1 MAVSDYSSFDV
12 QAAQEQQRH
21 DTAYAASQIPR
32 GRVPIYASS
41 VGGDL
46 YNEGLMALAGML
58 GGTPSPEVAK
68 QQAILE
74 IQERFPNPDTFEEFM
89 ELANAFSMGGF
100 YSFAEAAIKAANDT
114 RSSQPTPQ
122 TSKQKAFEMFQETPE
137 FLSGEVD
144 VFDFEE
150 DWTAATTVPK
160 DPKTQTAEQI
170 DLAEFLVSDEHLSG
184 KKTVADWQKAWNIAT
199 KVGTSQKYGSK
210 EYKTEDPVTGEDM
223 LETWKTDLDG
233 QIMGDEPLFTQ
244 RKDVSGGSST
254 SMGLAMQLL
263 QNNPE
268 FKTAV
273 AANDSPTI
281 NRMIKETLAAIAPDE
296 VKDRTWLKVGDVWR
310 YTDGKQE
317 KVFSDQDIPEDPD
330 AKAEEIYAEYFE
342 KHPDLFNTP
351 EGNIKLAKDL
361 VGAKLTSTKIFSDLM
376 GSVGQDGQNAIRQ
389 EELTVR
395 AIERLSKNYVD
406 SGVGQMDSLLSPIEA
421 SIAANMEQKV
431 VEGKV
436 VWTGQLPGWDLK
448 SSLDKWLPGSK
459 GYAARTFA
467 GQAASLINSVLRQR
481 SGAAVTEHEWDRLV
495 QEFTGGRIKT
505 SAQFANWVGRMRDY
519 NQKTKGYIMAG
530 YEPVVQNRFKANAG
544 SYMSIDPETE
554 LSIIPM
560 GGWFISSTDGKVYR
574 RDK

>member
-1 MAVSDYSSFDV
+1 
-12 QAAQEQQRH
+12 
-21 DTAYAASQIPR
+21 
-32 GRVPIYASS
+32 
-41 VGGDL
+41 
-46 YNEGLMALAGML
+46 
-58 GGTPSPEVAK
+58 
-68 QQAILE
+68 
-74 IQERFPNPDTFEEFM
+74 
-89 ELANAFSMGGF
+89 
-100 YSFAEAAIKAANDT
+100 
-114 RSSQPTPQ
+114 
-122 TSKQKAFEMFQETPE
+122 
-137 FLSGEVD
+137 
-144 VFDFEE
+144 
-150 DWTAATTVPK
+150 
-160 DPKTQTAEQI
+160 
-170 DLAEFLVSDEHLSG
+170 
-184 KKTVADWQKAWNIAT
+184 
-199 KVGTSQKYGSK
+199 
-210 EYKTEDPVTGEDM
+210 
-223 LETWKTDLDG
+223 
-233 QIMGDEPLFTQ
+233 
-244 RKDVSGGSST
+244 
-254 SMGLAMQLL
+254 
-263 QNNPE
+263 
-268 FKTAV
+268 
-273 AANDSPTI
+273 
-281 NRMIKETLAAIAPDE
+281 